1 MITKRSLQNLNALMM
16 LLAVDKYRSKRKV
29 AENINT
35 SIDTINKYL
44 HNLEQNLGVQLVVN
58 STNGCK
64 LTVCAKNMVEKLQ
77 SVTDIL
83 DQIYNQRPENNKYR
97 GEVSICIPL
106 IGGIDFFSDKL
117 GAFFEEYPDVKIT
130 SLTSVESPKYEE
142 SGADLAIVLDFDER
156 SKYYSL
162 VSHKTIEFGLAA
174 SKKYLQKYG
183 TPKDMND
190 LLENHRI
197 ASQFGKLGVNREW
210 KEMLGKARYYAFAS
224 NSIYAVSEAVRKG
237 LVVGVMPRKTN
248 CDSLVWFDKF
258 NFNCKLNLCLI
269 ANNNTKNLP
278 RVKAVSMYYQS
289 LINNI

>member
-44 HNLEQNLGVQLVVN
+44 RNLEQNLGVQLVVN

-83 DQIYNQRPENNKYR
+83 EQIYTQRPDNNKCR

-117 GAFFEEYPDVKIT
+117 SSFFEEYPDVKIT

-142 SGADLAIVLDFDER
+142 TGADLAIVLDFDEK
-156 SKYYSL
+156 SKHYSL
-162 VSHKTIEFGLAA
+162 ISSKTIEVGLAA

-183 TPKDMND
+183 EPHDMDD

-197 ASQFGKLGVNREW
+197 ACQMSKIGISREW
-210 KEMLGKARYYAFAS
+210 KEVLSKARHYSLAS
-224 NSIYAVSEAVRKG
+224 NSIYTVSEAVKKG
-237 LVVGVMPRKTN
+237 LVVGVMPRKAIN
-248 CDSLVWFDKF
+248 DNLVWFDYL

-278 RVKAVSMYYQS
+278 RVKAVSAYYQN